1 MQLTLVGSYPSPFVR
16 RIRLALEKTPFEF
29 RAINI
34 YEEPGRSELLRL
46 SPINQ
51 IPVLLVNG
59 EPLWDSRIQLQ
70 FLGKKLGWPELSIAQ
85 ENVLTVTERMMD
97 AGVALFLLRKS
108 SLREDAMYPQRL
120 NQRIET
126 VMEWLSPW
134 MTSPEAREWNL
145 MTMTLVSA
153 LEWMQFREIHP
164 IATGESA
171 ATFLAL
177 HAQRPIVQ
185 QTHPSKGA

>member
-171 ATFLAL
+171 AAFLAL